1 MRLFYIC
8 SCLAIFLLVSG
19 CGRVSKPRL
28 PDDSFYPHTYIVKEK
43 VVLQDETGTKGEVK

>member
-8 SCLAIFLLVSG
+8 SCLVIIFVVTG

-28 PDDSFYPHTYIVKEK
+28 PDNSFYPHTYIVKDKIVSQEEI
-43 VVLQDETGTKGEVK
+43 DTKGEVK